1 VISLIKL
8 LNIVNKPIKLTI
20 MKQFSLSYF
29 KVIFFL
35 LCPSLLLSQEVLE
48 GKTIND
54 ATGEVVPFVN
64 VIEKGTSN
72 GTTSDFEGNFSIS
85 VPSLPTTL
93 VFSYLGFETQELNVT
108 ENSPLTIRFTESAAA
123 LDEVV
128 VTGLATSVKRSN
140 SANAVAS
147 ISADELTGTTP
158 PPTLDGALYGKFPG
172 AIVNAN
178 SGAPGGGLSVKLRG
192 ATSIQGN
199 TQPLYIVDGVY
210 IDNSSIAAGLNTV
223 SAAAAGGSA
232 SNQDNP
238 TNRIADINP
247 EDIANIEILK
257 GASAAAIYGSRAA
270 AGVVIIT
277 TKRGKAGETKFRL
290 SQSIGW
296 SEAINLLG
304 VRDYTEERVLESFG
318 EEDRQAFVAAR
329 DAGRLV
335 DYENEIYGE
344 KGIIAIT
351 NFSMSGGSENTKF
364 FTGVTHNNEE
374 GIVKGT
380 GYEKTSLR
388 LNLDHSPEDFL
399 KFTLSTNYIH
409 SISNRGFFNND
420 NSGTTIGI
428 ALTATRP
435 WDQLFPNEDGIYP
448 DHPNN
453 SSNPLQTRDLVTNKE
468 TVNRLIMGGTAN
480 LDIYRADKSNLEL
493 ILRGGIDFY
502 GQQSRAIFPKELQFQ
517 KISNGGLNGVSVQG
531 DTQNKN
537 YNLSAFLVHNYFT
550 DSDINFRTQFG
561 VTREYFDQNIELITA
576 TGLVASETNVDQA
589 ANTGVNQTR
598 LLQED
603 SGFFAQEEVNFQDK
617 FIATVGI
624 RGDKSSNNGDANKL
638 FYYPKASLAVNL
650 NEFDFWN
657 EASAWNQFKLRLAY
671 GEAGNFPPFGG
682 LFTSYNAFSTDGILG
697 ISLIGVRG
705 DGDLRSERQ
714 KELEFGT
721 DVGFFNNRVNL
732 SATYYIKTIED
743 LILQANLEPSTG
755 FTSQFVNAGSLE
767 NKGIEIGLNTTPVFT
782 DDIHWNLGINFFK
795 NTSEITELDVP
806 PFNVGAFGASL
817 GTFRIEEGKSATQ
830 IVGGYPDGLRVIGN
844 AEPDF
849 QMGFNSDFNYK
860 DLQFTMLWQWKNGGD
875 NVNLTTLLTDLNR
888 TSHDFD
894 EFGADPSGELTNG
907 VYRPGAPPEVHVE
920 DASYVR
926 LREVGL
932 YYTLDDDIISGI
944 LNGSIDSVKFGL
956 SGTNVLNFFDYN
968 SYDPEVSNFGGSSIF
983 TGVDVLP
990 FPSSKRF
997 LFNVAVNF

>member
-1 VISLIKL
+1 
-8 LNIVNKPIKLTI
+8 
-20 MKQFSLSYF
+20 MRQFSLSYF
-29 KVIFFL
+29 KVILFL
-35 LCPSLLLSQEVLE
+35 ICPSLLFSQELLE
-48 GKTIND
+48 GRTINE

-72 GTTSDFEGNFSIS
+72 GTTSDFEGNFSLT
-85 VPSLPTTL
+85 VESLPTTL
-93 VFSYLGFETQELNVT
+93 VFSYLGFETQEINVT
-108 ENSPLTIRFTESAAA
+108 TNSPMTVEFTESAAA

-128 VTGLATSVKRSN
+128 VTGLATSVKRTN

-290 SQSIGW
+290 SQSVGW

-304 VRDYTEERVLESFG
+304 VRDYTEDRVLDSFG
-318 EEDRQAFVAAR
+318 EEDLAAYIAAR

-335 DYENEIYGE
+335 DYEKEIYGE

-351 NFSMSGGSENTKF
+351 NFSMSGGSEKTKF
-364 FTGVTHNNEE
+364 FAGVTHNNEE

-388 LNLDHSPEDFL
+388 LNLDHTPEDFL
-399 KFTLSTNYIH
+399 KFTLSTNYIY
-409 SISNRGFFNND
+409 SASDRGFFNND

-435 WDQLFPNEDGIYP
+435 WDQLYPNEDGIYP

-453 SSNPLQTRDLVTNKE
+453 SSNPLQTRDLVTNRE
-468 TVNRLIMGGTAN
+468 IVNRLIMGGTAN
-480 LDIYRADKSNLEL
+480 LDIYKADNSNLEL

-550 DSDINFRTQFG
+550 ESDINFRTQFG
-561 VTREYFDQNIELITA
+561 VTREYFDQNTELITA

-617 FIATVGI
+617 FIATLGI
-624 RGDKSSNNGDANKL
+624 RGDKSSNNGNANDL

-657 EASAWNQFKLRLAY
+657 EDSVWNQLKLRAAY
-671 GEAGNFPPFGG
+671 GEAGNFPPFGA

-697 ISLIGVRG
+697 ISLIGIRG
-705 DGDLRSERQ
+705 DGDLKSERQ

-721 DVGFFNNRVNL
+721 DISFLDNRLSL

-755 FTSQFVNAGSLE
+755 FTTQFVNAGSLE
-767 NKGIEIGLNTTPVFT
+767 NKGVEIGLNATPVFT
-782 DDIHWNLGINFFK
+782 DDIHWNVGVNFFK

-806 PFNVGAFGASL
+806 PFNIGAFGASL
-817 GTFRIEEGKSATQ
+817 GTFRIEEGESATQ

-849 QMGFNSDFNYK
+849 QMGFNSDLNYK

-894 EFGADPSGELTNG
+894 EFGADPSGELPNG
-907 VYRPGAPPEVHVE
+907 QYRPGAPPEVHVE

-932 YYTLDDDIISGI
+932 YYTLDDDMLSGI
-944 LNGSIDSVKFGL
+944 LNGTIDSVKFGL

-968 SYDPEVSNFGGSSIF
+968 SYDPEVSNFGGASIF